1 MRETEI
7 GIARRIIEPH
17 LKTLWWW
24 QRSHVL
30 DCVTE
35 CLECCLHG
43 NEARFY
49 EIIDQLRGKPKRVLL
64 LCLRDALKYVEFT
77 GNQLLEAMERFK

>member
-1 MRETEI
+1 VMREAEI

-24 QRSHVL
+24 QRSRVI
-30 DCVTE
+30 DCVNE
-35 CLECCLHG
+35 CLECYLHG

-49 EIIDQLRGKPKRVLL
+49 EIINQTGGNSRRVLL
-64 LCLRDALKYVEFT
+64 LCLADALKYVEFT
-77 GNQLLEAMERFK
+77 GDQLLEAMERF